1 MKAKGKRQK
10 TKGKREDALRARSFF
25 LIFAFC
31 LLPLA
36 FLGAC
41 ASRRG
46 PLAYVTNERDGTVT
60 VIDTAG
66 DRVVETWRIGGRL
79 RGVRL
84 SADGRTVY
92 VASSTPSGK
101 SYDARENHVA
111 AIDAGTGEVSQ
122 KYEVGTDPEQL
133 AVLPDGSRLYA
144 SNEDAGTA
152 TVVDIKTG
160 KALATLVVG
169 IEPEGVTASHDGR
182 WVYVTAETS
191 NTVSVIDTRTDAV
204 ASTFIVDSR
213 PRDAAF
219 SPDGARAYVTT
230 EIGRTLVVVDTS
242 SHKVLRSVPVPNNE
256 TGVKPMGV
264 VVSPDGGRVYVA
276 TGRGRT
282 VDVFD
287 TSTFNLLARVPV
299 GQRAWGLAL
308 TPDGRKLYA
317 ACGGG
322 DANAPGANE
331 VTVIDTATNTV
342 VNRIKAGDGPLGI
355 AIERREP

>member
-1 MKAKGKRQK
+1 MTRLIRQP
-10 TKGKREDALRARSFF
+10 GISNLRFQIFLLALA
-25 LIFAFC
+25 A
-31 LLPLA
+31 LA
-36 FLGAC
+36 GTSAC
-41 ASRRG
+41 GSKPRG
-46 PLAYVTNERDGTVT
+46 PLAYVTNERDGTLT
-60 VIDTAG
+60 VIDTAD

-101 SYDARENHVA
+101 DYDPKGNHVA
-111 AIDAGTGEVSQ
+111 AVDAGSGEVLQ
-122 KYEVGTDPEQL
+122 TYGVGTDPEQL

-152 TVVDIKTG
+152 SVVDLRTG
-160 KALATLVVG
+160 ETLATLVVG
-169 IEPEGVTASHDGR
+169 IEPEGVRASPDGR

-191 NTVSVIDTRTDAV
+191 NTVSVIDTKTDAV
-204 ASTFIVDSR
+204 TSTFIVDSR

-230 EIGRTLVVVDTS
+230 EIGRALVVVDTS
-242 SHKVLRSVPVPNNE
+242 SHRVLRSVPVPNSE

-276 TGRGRT
+276 TGRGNT

-287 TSTFNLLARVPV
+287 TNAFNRLARGPV
-299 GQRAWGLAL
+299 GQRPWGLAV
-308 TPDGRKLYA
+308 TPDGR
-317 ACGGG
+317 
-322 DANAPGANE
+322 
-331 VTVIDTATNTV
+331 
-342 VNRIKAGDGPLGI
+342 
-355 AIERREP
+355 